1 MGHGHGGTGSGHP
14 VALRALGHRK
24 VSHLDSREMR
34 VGYPRSFESPVHML
48 DGVQGGLQG
57 TARVARLAE
66 GFNAAQDVLDPDP
79 PQHAQPRVHVGRAPL
94 CARGHWAGAYRHG
107 VRQSASVNF

>member
-1 MGHGHGGTGSGHP
+1 MDMAELGHP

-48 DGVQGGLQG
+48 DGVEGGLQG

>member
-1 MGHGHGGTGSGHP
+1 MDMAELGHP

-24 VSHLDSREMR
+24 VPHPDSRKMR
-34 VGYPRSFESPVHML
+34 VGYPRSFGSPVHLL

-79 PQHAQPRVHVGRAPL
+79 PQHAQPHVQVGRASRRTSDHFFGSRL
-94 CARGHWAGAYRHG
+94 SAWST
-107 VRQSASVNF
+107 VVFERQF